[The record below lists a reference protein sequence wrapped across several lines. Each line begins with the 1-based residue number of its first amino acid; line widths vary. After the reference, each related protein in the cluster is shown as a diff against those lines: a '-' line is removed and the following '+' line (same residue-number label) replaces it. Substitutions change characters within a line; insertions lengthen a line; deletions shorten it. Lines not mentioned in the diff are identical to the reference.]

1 MKEPLDGGC
10 DKAMAQQG
18 LLDRIKE
25 EPDDAHEYG
34 PQESELKISAVF
46 SASDTSLGFQVGL
59 PSHDPSTSFPAV
71 PAAQVFC
78 FGCKQLLRKGQPTYR
93 KAGSAQLFC
102 SMGCVITFSSAVCV
116 PPLPKRTCTHCSKDI
131 LNPMDVITTQFE
143 NSSLCKEFCSQS
155 CLFSYELK
163 KPVVTIYT
171 SGISAKCSMCQK
183 GTDNLAPKPLYALGN
198 SSRLSA
204 EMIETTNDSGRTEL
218 FCSINCLSAYRI
230 KTVISSGIQVLCH
243 SCKTAAV
250 PQYHL
255 AMSNGTICSFCSSS
269 CVLAFQN
276 VFNKPKG
283 RTSSLAPISQGQEVV
298 NTPMQSAVSAR
309 KDAPASS
316 FSSPISNP
324 AATALETLAKQ
335 SHQIALTHS
344 FLKLTCLQCS
354 LQFATKP
361 ELLFYKGRMF
371 MFCGKACCDEYKR
384 QNKVKALCD
393 YCKLQKT
400 IEDTVRFSGVDKPF
414 CSEVCKVLSAR
425 DFGERWG
432 NYCKTCSYC
441 LQTSANFVE
450 NQLEGKLQVFCCE
463 DCMSKFT
470 ALLYQTARCDACK
483 RQGKLSESLK
493 WRGNIKYFCNLFCV
507 LKFCHQYSVNDPIP
521 QRKVFV
527 LPKPAQVII
536 PKVQTALTALPSPKI
551 ATTPVI
557 TSVTSLAKIPA
568 LQPTRNTNSVSTG
581 AGPTEATKIIG
592 NGSKQAAAERLQS
605 LQAPKLLKNKG
616 ILCKPVTQTKAT
628 SCRPH
633 THHVACQTDVPLPD
647 GKCEEYDSPPAKKRR
662 IDLFQTCNA
671 EYIKFGFIV
680 CSGSKE
686 SSPSP
691 QCVICGEILPS
702 ESVMPI
708 SLSNHLKAKHSDLE
722 NKPIDFF
729 EEKSLE
735 MECQNSSL
743 KKCLLVEESLVKASY
758 LIAFQ
763 IAARNKPF
771 SIAEEL
777 IKPYLVEMCSEV
789 LGSSAGD
796 KMKTI
801 PLSNS
806 TIGCR
811 IKKLSEDIEDQLLQK
826 VRESRWFALQV
837 DESSEV
843 TDVPL
848 LLCYVRFIDYDC
860 GDVKEELLFCTEMPS
875 PSTDLKVFELIN
887 QYIDSRSLNW
897 NHCVGFCTDGAASMT
912 DRCSHLR
919 SKIQE
924 IAKNTVTFT
933 HCFIHREHLAAEK
946 LSPCLHEILL
956 QSSQILS
963 FVKNS
968 ASDSQMLTILC
979 EEMGSAHA
987 NLPLIAEA
995 RWLSRGRILTRLFE
1009 LRHEIEIFLNQKH
1022 SDLARYFHDEEW
1034 VAKLAYLADMF
1045 SLINKLNS
1053 SLQGTMT
1060 TFFSLY
1066 NKVEIFKKKL
1076 KMWLKRA
1083 QENDYDMFPLFS
1095 EFLDSSDVSV
1105 RNIASIICEHLEGL
1119 SQVFH
1124 DCYPPEKDLRPGNL
1138 WLVDPF
1144 ASYQNNNLTDS
1155 EEEKLAALSS
1165 DKRFQSVHKSM
1176 SVTQFWVNAK
1186 TSYPELHEKAMK
1198 LLLPFSSSCLCDA
1211 AFSALTASKQRD
1223 LRTYGPFLRLA
1234 VTSLVPRVEKLAKE
1248 KD

>member
-1 MKEPLDGGC
+1 
-10 DKAMAQQG
+10 
-18 LLDRIKE
+18 
-25 EPDDAHEYG
+25 
-34 PQESELKISAVF
+34 
-46 SASDTSLGFQVGL
+46 
-59 PSHDPSTSFPAV
+59 
-71 PAAQVFC
+71 
-78 FGCKQLLRKGQPTYR
+78 
-93 KAGSAQLFC
+93 
-102 SMGCVITFSSAVCV
+102 
-116 PPLPKRTCTHCSKDI
+116 
-131 LNPMDVITTQFE
+131 
-143 NSSLCKEFCSQS
+143 
-155 CLFSYELK
+155 
-163 KPVVTIYT
+163 
-171 SGISAKCSMCQK
+171 
-183 GTDNLAPKPLYALGN
+183 
-198 SSRLSA
+198 
-204 EMIETTNDSGRTEL
+204 
-218 FCSINCLSAYRI
+218 
-230 KTVISSGIQVLCH
+230 
-243 SCKTAAV
+243 
-250 PQYHL
+250 
-255 AMSNGTICSFCSSS
+255 
-269 CVLAFQN
+269 
-276 VFNKPKG
+276 
-283 RTSSLAPISQGQEVV
+283 
-298 NTPMQSAVSAR
+298 
-309 KDAPASS
+309 
-316 FSSPISNP
+316 
-324 AATALETLAKQ
+324 
-335 SHQIALTHS
+335 
-344 FLKLTCLQCS
+344 
-354 LQFATKP
+354 
-361 ELLFYKGRMF
+361 
-371 MFCGKACCDEYKR
+371 
-384 QNKVKALCD
+384 
-393 YCKLQKT
+393 
-400 IEDTVRFSGVDKPF
+400 
-414 CSEVCKVLSAR
+414 
-425 DFGERWG
+425 
-432 NYCKTCSYC
+432 
-441 LQTSANFVE
+441 
-450 NQLEGKLQVFCCE
+450 
-463 DCMSKFT
+463 
-470 ALLYQTARCDACK
+470 
-483 RQGKLSESLK
+483 
-493 WRGNIKYFCNLFCV
+493 
-507 LKFCHQYSVNDPIP
+507 
-521 QRKVFV
+521 
-527 LPKPAQVII
+527 
-536 PKVQTALTALPSPKI
+536 
-551 ATTPVI
+551 
-557 TSVTSLAKIPA
+557 
-568 LQPTRNTNSVSTG
+568 
-581 AGPTEATKIIG
+581 
-592 NGSKQAAAERLQS
+592 
-605 LQAPKLLKNKG
+605 
-616 ILCKPVTQTKAT
+616 
-628 SCRPH
+628 
-633 THHVACQTDVPLPD
+633 
-647 GKCEEYDSPPAKKRR
+647 
-662 IDLFQTCNA
+662 
-671 EYIKFGFIV
+671 
-680 CSGSKE
+680 
-686 SSPSP
+686 
-691 QCVICGEILPS
+691 
-702 ESVMPI
+702 
-708 SLSNHLKAKHSDLE
+708 
-722 NKPIDFF
+722 
-729 EEKSLE
+729 
-735 MECQNSSL
+735 
-743 KKCLLVEESLVKASY
+743 
-758 LIAFQ
+758 
-763 IAARNKPF
+763 
-771 SIAEEL
+771 
-777 IKPYLVEMCSEV
+777 
-789 LGSSAGD
+789 
-796 KMKTI
+796 MKTI

-826 VRESRWFALQV
+826 VRESSWFALQV

-848 LLCYVRFIDYDC
+848 LLCFVRFIDYDC

-875 PSTDLKVFELIN
+875 LSTDLKVFELIN

-987 NLPLIAEA
+987 NLPLTAEA

-1076 KMWLKRA
+1076 KMWLKRV

-1138 WLVDPF
+1138 WLLDPF

-1176 SVTQFWVNAK
+1176 SVTKFWVNAK

-1198 LLLPFSSSCLCDA
+1198 LLLPFSSTCLCDA

>member
-46 SASDTSLGFQVGL
+46 SAGDTSLGFQVGL
-59 PSHDPSTSFPAV
+59 PSSGPSTSFPAV

-78 FGCKQLLRKGQPTYR
+78 FGCKKLLLKGQPTYR
-93 KAGSAQLFC
+93 KAGSAQLYC
-102 SMGCVITFSSAVCV
+102 SMGCIIRFSSAVCV
-116 PPLPKRTCTHCSKDI
+116 PPLPKRTCAHCSKDI

-143 NSSLCKEFCSQS
+143 NSSLCKDFCSQS

-230 KTVISSGIQVLCH
+230 KTVISSGIQVVCH

-255 AMSNGTICSFCSSS
+255 AMSNGTICSFCSSN
-269 CVLAFQN
+269 CVLAFQ
-276 VFNKPKG
+276 
-283 RTSSLAPISQGQEVV
+283 
-298 NTPMQSAVSAR
+298 
-309 KDAPASS
+309 
-316 FSSPISNP
+316 
-324 AATALETLAKQ
+324 
-335 SHQIALTHS
+335 
-344 FLKLTCLQCS
+344 
-354 LQFATKP
+354 
-361 ELLFYKGRMF
+361 GRMF
-371 MFCGKACCDEYKR
+371 MFCSKACCDEYKR

-400 IEDTVRFSGVDKPF
+400 IEDTVRFSGIDKPF

-432 NYCKTCSYC
+432 SYCKTCSYC

-470 ALLYQTARCDACK
+470 ALLHQTARCDGCK

-507 LKFCHQYSVNDPIP
+507 LQFCHQYSVNDPIP

-536 PKVQTALTALPSPKI
+536 PKAQTAVTALPSPRI

-568 LQPTRNTNSVSTG
+568 LQPTRNTNNVLTG
-581 AGPTEATKIIG
+581 AGPTEVTKIIG
-592 NGSKQAAAERLQS
+592 NGSAQAPAERLQP
-605 LQAPKLLKNKG
+605 LQPPKLLKNKG

-633 THHVACQTDVPLPD
+633 THHAACQTDLPLPEW
-647 GKCEEYDSPPAKKRR
+647 KSEEPESPPAKRR
-662 IDLFQTCNA
+662 RLDFSQTYNA
-671 EYIKFGFIV
+671 EYIRFGFII

-691 QCVICGEILPS
+691 QCVICGEVLPS
-702 ESVMPI
+702 ESVMPV

-789 LGSSAGD
+789 LGSSAGE

-811 IKKLSEDIEDQLLQK
+811 IKKLSDDIEDQLLQK

-837 DESSEV
+837 DESSEA
-843 TDVPL
+843 TEVPL
-848 LLCYVRFIDYDC
+848 LLCYVRFIDYDR

-875 PSTDLKVFELIN
+875 PSTDLEVFELIN
-887 QYIDSRSLNW
+887 KYIDSRSLNW

-912 DRCSHLR
+912 DRYFRLR

-979 EEMGSAHA
+979 EEMGSEHV
-987 NLPLIAEA
+987 NLPLNAEV

-1034 VAKLAYLADMF
+1034 IAKLAYLADIF

-1060 TFFSLY
+1060 TFFNLY
-1066 NKVEIFKKKL
+1066 NKVDVFQKRL

-1083 QENDYDMFPLFS
+1083 QENDYGMFPLFS

-1105 RNIASIICEHLEGL
+1105 KNIASIIFEHLEGL
-1119 SQVFH
+1119 SQIFH
-1124 DCYPPEKDLRPGNL
+1124 ACYPPEEDLRSGNL
-1138 WLVDPF
+1138 WLADPF
-1144 ASYQNNNLTDS
+1144 ATYHNNNLTDS
-1155 EEEKLAALSS
+1155 EEEKLAVLSS
-1165 DKRFQSVHKSM
+1165 DTGFQSVHKSM

-1186 TSYPELHEKAMK
+1186 TSYPKLHEKALK
-1198 LLLPFSSSCLCDA
+1198 LLLPFSSTCLCDA
-1211 AFSALTASKQRD
+1211 TFSALTASKQRD
-1223 LRTYGPFLRLA
+1223 LRTCGPTLRLA
-1234 VTSLVPRVEKLAKE
+1234 VTSLVPRIEKLAKE
-1248 KD
+1248 KE